1 MKFRRLIPLAL
12 AAYAGWK
19 RMSPQ
24 QRASL
29 KNKITGFTRTAKP
42 PRGDLASS

>member
-1 MKFRRLIPLAL
+1 MKVRRLIPLAL

-24 QRASL
+24 HRASL
-29 KNKITGFTRTAKP
+29 KNRITGFTRKSEA
-42 PRGDLASS
+42 ASG

>member
-1 MKFRRLIPLAL
+1 MKVRRLIPLAL

-24 QRASL
+24 HRASL
-29 KNKITGFTRTAKP
+29 KNRITGFTRKAKP
-42 PRGDLASS
+42 PRSDLASS

>member
-1 MKFRRLIPLAL
+1 MKLRRLVSLAL

-24 QRASL
+24 QKASIKNRASRL
-29 KNKITGFTRTAKP
+29 TTRSA
-42 PRGDLASS
+42 